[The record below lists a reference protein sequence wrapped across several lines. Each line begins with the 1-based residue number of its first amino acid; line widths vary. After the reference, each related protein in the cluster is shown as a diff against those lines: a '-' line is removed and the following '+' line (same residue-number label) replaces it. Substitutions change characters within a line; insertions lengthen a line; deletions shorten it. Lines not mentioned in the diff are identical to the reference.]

1 MSNKKTINYGTEAK
15 NICFE
20 DIDKVHADL
29 KIRLHYDGLT
39 QGTFFRSLIR
49 GYLEKDENIINFIQR
64 LKEEVKLHGAAR
76 RNKSYNLIKRGNEVA
91 SSFALD
97 SKEIENIFD
106 MIAKEHP
113 DL

>member
-1 MSNKKTINYGTEAK
+1 MSDDKTVKYGTGAK
-15 NICFE
+15 SIRFE
-20 DIDKVHADL
+20 DIDKAHADL

-39 QGTFFRSLIR
+39 QGVFFRSLIR
-49 GYLEKDENIINFIQR
+49 GYLEKDKNIIGFIQQ
-64 LKEEVKLHGAAR
+64 LKEELKFYGADR
-76 RNKSYNLIKRGNEVA
+76 RSKSYNLIKKGSDIAN
-91 SSFALD
+91 SFALD

>member
-1 MSNKKTINYGTEAK
+1 MSDDKTVNYGTGAK
-15 NICFE
+15 SICFE
-20 DIDKVHADL
+20 DTDKVHADL

-39 QGTFFRSLIR
+39 QGAFFRSLIH
-49 GYLEKDENIINFIQR
+49 GYLEKDDSIINFIRQ
-64 LKEEVKLHGAAR
+64 LKEEIKLHGADR
-76 RNKSYNLIKRGNEVA
+76 RNKSYNLIKKGSDIAN
-91 SSFALD
+91 SFALD

>member
-1 MSNKKTINYGTEAK
+1 MSKHKVVNYGREAK
-15 NICFE
+15 SVCFE

-39 QGTFFRSLIR
+39 QGVFFRSLIR
-49 GYLEKDENIINFIQR
+49 GYLEKDKNIIDFVQR
-64 LKEEVKLHGAAR
+64 LKEEAKLHGSAR
-76 RNKSYNLIKRGNEVA
+76 RNKSYGLIKKGDEVTKR
-91 SSFALD
+91 FALD
-97 SKEIENIFD
+97 SEEIENIFD